1 MFRSDAAEALRTR
14 LLKYRDKLFTFLRHD
29 GVPWNNNNAEN
40 AIRQFAYY
48 REETPGVLT
57 ETGLRAYLMLL
68 SIYQT
73 CRYKGI
79 SFLRFL
85 LSRDRAS
92 MPSAVDHVGGDGDL
106 ILRST
111 QRASTGPAV
120 SGRRNHQRPKLSIR
134 LRPISGRH
142 LAIRH
147 PTRASRSQVRPAIN
161 LPAGNFY
168 PCVPAGFSCAL
179 PYHGA
184 KI

>member
-1 MFRSDAAEALRTR
+1 MEDIDRHGLKHRHLGKHERAAGEFLQRLAAQMFRSDAAEALRTR

-85 LSRDRAS
+85 LSRDRDIDAFCCR
-92 MPSAVDHVGGDGDL
+92 PRRRRRRPYIEVYPKGFNRPGGF
-106 ILRST
+106 
-111 QRASTGPAV
+111 
-120 SGRRNHQRPKLSIR
+120 RPKKS
-134 LRPISGRH
+134 PK
-142 LAIRH
+142 AETQH
-147 PTRASRSQVRPAIN
+147 PTQTD
-161 LPAGNFY
+161 
-168 PCVPAGFSCAL
+168 
-179 PYHGA
+179 
-184 KI
+184 